1 MTKIKLCG
9 LRKMEEIKIV
19 NQWKP
24 DMIGF
29 VFARE
34 SKRYVDPE
42 TAALLKRNLDSAI
55 RSVGV
60 FVNEDA
66 DKVASLLES
75 GVIDLAPRK
84 RRCFLLE
91 KAERKDE
98 KTVDPSGSCCRSDGV
113 ESGRTKHGRLHYGRF
128 RGRNR

>member
-42 TAALLKRNLDSAI
+42 TAALLKRNLVSK
-55 RSVGV
+55 
-60 FVNEDA
+60 FV
-66 DKVASLLES
+66 L
-75 GVIDLAPRK
+75 
-84 RRCFLLE
+84 
-91 KAERKDE
+91 
-98 KTVDPSGSCCRSDGV
+98 
-113 ESGRTKHGRLHYGRF
+113 
-128 RGRNR
+128 

>member
-9 LRKMEEIKIV
+9 LRKVEEIKIV

-42 TAALLKRNLDSAI
+42 TAALLKRNLDPAI
-55 RSVGV
+55 RAVGV

-66 DKVASLLES
+66 DKVVSLLES
-75 GVIDLAPRK
+75 GVIDLAQ
-84 RRCFLLE
+84 L
-91 KAERKDE
+91 
-98 KTVDPSGSCCRSDGV
+98 
-113 ESGRTKHGRLHYGRF
+113 HGNEDASYLKS
-128 RGRNR
+128 

>member
-9 LRKMEEIKIV
+9 LRKVEEIKIV

-34 SKRYVDPE
+34 SKRYVDSE
-42 TAALLKRNLDSAI
+42 TAALLKRNLDPAI
-55 RSVGV
+55 RAVGV

-66 DKVASLLES
+66 DKIVSLLES
-75 GVIDLAPRK
+75 GVIDLAQLHGNEDASYLKKLR
-84 RRCFLLE
+84 
-91 KAERKDE
+91 E
-98 KTVDPSGSCCRSDGV
+98 KTKKP
-113 ESGRTKHGRLHYGRF
+113 LI
-128 RGRNR
+128 